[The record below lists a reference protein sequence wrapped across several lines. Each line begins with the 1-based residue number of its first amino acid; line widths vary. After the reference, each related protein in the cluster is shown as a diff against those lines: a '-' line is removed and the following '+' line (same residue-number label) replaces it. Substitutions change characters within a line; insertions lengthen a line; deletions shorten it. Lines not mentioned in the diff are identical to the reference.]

1 MLSSFCKQ
9 SVYMIFQSFLNYF
22 TNAIIVLV
30 GDDMNR
36 IMIYK
41 KGGYLF
47 ANFYDEY
54 EDKYHELK
62 NKDVLKLLSLIKES
76 NKDITHVFYSGNN
89 VNFTLQN
96 VKISIND
103 IEKLKKDKRLSFIF
117 KILNKKRYKITRT
130 VIKAVSVIGLG
141 VAIFSTGIVTINAI
155 NKTDFNDKLST
166 TVTTN
171 YKDDDVLIS
180 KQQGILEE
188 QNDSLKNKV
197 VQSSESKTEVS
208 LSTESSETQKSEDYL
223 IHSAIKEE
231 LNVGSLSESEKLKYV
246 EENYSEIIN
255 KYSDMYGLDANLIT
269 AIATQERGK
278 HSNRVDDGGAIGL
291 MQIQINVWNGEDI
304 TVYNYETG
312 KEEKIHITLDKLKDV
327 NFNIKVGCAIF
338 QNYLKQMNGNLVAA
352 IQSYNMGPKSV
363 REIMTTYANERGKTY
378 YDVLNNDEDIGWLD
392 YRNSSYAG
400 DPNYV
405 ENVSRY
411 YNGDVQKLNVR

>member
-1 MLSSFCKQ
+1 
-9 SVYMIFQSFLNYF
+9 
-22 TNAIIVLV
+22 
-30 GDDMNR
+30 MNR

-41 KGGYLF
+41 KGDSLF

-54 EDKYHELK
+54 EEKYHKLG
-62 NKDVLKLLSLIKES
+62 NDDVLKLLNLIKES

-89 VNFTLQN
+89 VNFTLQD
-96 VKISIND
+96 VKILICD
-103 IEKLKKDKRLSFIF
+103 MEKLKKDKRFSFIF
-117 KILNKKRYKITRT
+117 MMLKKKRYKITRNT
-130 VIKAVSVIGLG
+130 IKIVSVIGLG

-155 NKTDFNDKLST
+155 NKIDFNDKLST

-180 KQQGILEE
+180 KQQDILEE

-246 EENYSEIIN
+246 EENYSDIIS
-255 KYSDMYGLDANLIT
+255 KYSNMYGLDANLIT

-291 MQIQINVWNGEDI
+291 MQIQVNVWNGEDI

-352 IQSYNMGPKSV
+352 IQSYNMGPQ
-363 REIMTTYANERGKTY
+363 AFGK
-378 YDVLNNDEDIGWLD
+378 L
-392 YRNSSYAG
+392 
-400 DPNYV
+400 
-405 ENVSRY
+405 
-411 YNGDVQKLNVR
+411 

>member
-22 TNAIIVLV
+22 TNDIIVLV
-30 GDDMNR
+30 GDIMNR

-41 KGGYLF
+41 KGDSLF

-54 EDKYHELK
+54 EEKYHKLG
-62 NKDVLKLLSLIKES
+62 NDDVLKLLNLIKES

-89 VNFTLQN
+89 VNFTLQD
-96 VKISIND
+96 VKISICD
-103 IEKLKKDKRLSFIF
+103 MEKLKKDKRFSFIF
-117 KILNKKRYKITRT
+117 KMLKKKRYKITRNT
-130 VIKAVSVIGLG
+130 IKIVSVIGLG

-155 NKTDFNDKLST
+155 NKIDFNDKLST

-246 EENYSEIIN
+246 EENYSDIIN
-255 KYSDMYGLDANLIT
+255 KYSNMYGLDANLIT
-269 AIATQERGK
+269 AIATQEGGK
-278 HSNRVDDGGAIGL
+278 AF
-291 MQIQINVWNGEDI
+291 
-304 TVYNYETG
+304 
-312 KEEKIHITLDKLKDV
+312 K
-327 NFNIKVGCAIF
+327 
-338 QNYLKQMNGNLVAA
+338 
-352 IQSYNMGPKSV
+352 
-363 REIMTTYANERGKTY
+363 
-378 YDVLNNDEDIGWLD
+378 
-392 YRNSSYAG
+392 
-400 DPNYV
+400 
-405 ENVSRY
+405 
-411 YNGDVQKLNVR
+411 

>member
-1 MLSSFCKQ
+1 
-9 SVYMIFQSFLNYF
+9 
-22 TNAIIVLV
+22 
-30 GDDMNR
+30 MNR

-103 IEKLKKDKRLSFIF
+103 MEKLKKDKRFSFIF
-117 KILNKKRYKITRT
+117 KMLKKKRYKITRNT
-130 VIKAVSVIGLG
+130 IKIVSVIGLG

-155 NKTDFNDKLST
+155 NKIDFNDKLST

-291 MQIQINVWNGEDI
+291 MQIQVNVWNGEDI

-352 IQSYNMGPKSV
+352 IQSYNMGPTSV

>member
-41 KGGYLF
+41 KGDSLF

-54 EDKYHELK
+54 EEKYHKLG
-62 NKDVLKLLSLIKES
+62 NDDVLKLLNLIKES

-89 VNFTLQN
+89 VNFTLQD
-96 VKISIND
+96 VKISICD
-103 IEKLKKDKRLSFIF
+103 MEKLKKDKRFSFIF
-117 KILNKKRYKITRT
+117 KMLKKKRYKITRNT
-130 VIKAVSVIGLG
+130 IKIVSVIGLG

-155 NKTDFNDKLST
+155 NKIDFNDKLST

-208 LSTESSETQKSEDYL
+208 LSTESSKTQKSEDYL

-291 MQIQINVWNGEDI
+291 MQIQVNVWNGEDI

-352 IQSYNMGPKSV
+352 IQSYNMGPTSV

>member
-1 MLSSFCKQ
+1 MLSSFCKR

-62 NKDVLKLLSLIKES
+62 NKDVLKLLSLIKDS

-89 VNFTLQN
+89 VNFTLQD
-96 VKISIND
+96 VKISICD
-103 IEKLKKDKRLSFIF
+103 MEKLKKDKRFSFIF
-117 KILNKKRYKITRT
+117 KMLKKKRYKITRNT
-130 VIKAVSVIGLG
+130 IKIVSVIGLG

-155 NKTDFNDKLST
+155 NKIDFNDKLST

-291 MQIQINVWNGEDI
+291 MQIQVNVWNGEDI

-352 IQSYNMGPKSV
+352 IQSYNMGPTSV

>member
-117 KILNKKRYKITRT
+117 KILNIKRYKITRT

>member
-30 GDDMNR
+30 GDIMNR

-62 NKDVLKLLSLIKES
+62 NKDVLKLLSLIKDS

-117 KILNKKRYKITRT
+117 KMLKKKRYKITRNT
-130 VIKAVSVIGLG
+130 IKIVSVIGLG

-155 NKTDFNDKLST
+155 NKIDFNDKLST

-180 KQQGILEE
+180 KQQDILEE

-246 EENYSEIIN
+246 EENYSDIIS
-255 KYSDMYGLDANLIT
+255 KYSNMYGLDANLIT

-278 HSNRVDDGGAIGL
+278 HSNRVDDGGAIDL
-291 MQIQINVWNGEDI
+291 MQIQVNVWNDEDI

-400 DPNYV
+400 DTNYV